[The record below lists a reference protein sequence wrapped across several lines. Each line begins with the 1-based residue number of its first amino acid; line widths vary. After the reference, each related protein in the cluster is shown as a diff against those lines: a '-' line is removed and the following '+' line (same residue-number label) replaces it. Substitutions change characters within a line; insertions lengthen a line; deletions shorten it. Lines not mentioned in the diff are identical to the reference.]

1 MNGIKIKGTG
11 RCIPERVIK
20 NEEFTK
26 WIDTSDEWI
35 TERTGIKERHVVT
48 TETACDLAS
57 GACLSALENAGKTAE
72 DVDLLI
78 IGTISMDHVTP
89 SLACEVQKRIGAKN
103 AVSFD
108 INGACA
114 GFLFALD
121 TAASY
126 INTGCY
132 KSALVVGIE
141 VLSKIVDW
149 TDRTTCVLFG
159 DGAGAVYIE
168 ADETRPFYMVQ
179 GTKPDNWEVLNC
191 KAREIDSPFAIR
203 ESYPKLS
210 DHVFMNGREV
220 YQFAVTTVPK
230 AIQNVLDQAHLAPSD
245 ISCYILHQANVRII
259 QSVAKRLGEPMEKFP
274 VNMMRYGNMSSASM
288 PVLLDEIHREG
299 RLEEGKYI
307 LLSGFGAGLVYGATI
322 LKW

>member
-1 MNGIKIKGTG
+1 M
-11 RCIPERVIK
+11 IK
-20 NEEFTK
+20 NEEFTQ

-35 TERTGIKERHVVT
+35 KERTGISERHVVT
-48 TETACDLAS
+48 NQTACDLAS
-57 GACLSALENAGKTAE
+57 EACLNALENAGKTAE
-72 DVDLLI
+72 DVDMII

-121 TAASY
+121 TAAAY
-126 INTGCY
+126 LNTGRY
-132 KSALVVGIE
+132 KSALVVGVEI
-141 VLSKIVDW
+141 LSKIVDW

-159 DGAGAVYIE
+159 DGAGAAYVE
-168 ADETRPFYMVQ
+168 ADETRSFYMVQ

-191 KAREIDSPFAIR
+191 KAREIESPFADR
-203 ESYPKLS
+203 EAYAKLS
-210 DHVFMNGREV
+210 DHVYMNGREV

-230 AIQNVLDQAHLAPSD
+230 AIQNVLEQAHLEPSD

-259 QSVAKRLGEPMEKFP
+259 QSVAKRLGESMDKFP